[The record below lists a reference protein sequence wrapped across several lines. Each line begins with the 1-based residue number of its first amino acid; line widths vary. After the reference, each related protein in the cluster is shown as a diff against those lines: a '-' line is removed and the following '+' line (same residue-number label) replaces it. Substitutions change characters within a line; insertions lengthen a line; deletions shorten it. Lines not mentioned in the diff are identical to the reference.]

1 MPILHPSRMPL
12 VPDELLGSRAP
23 GFGGVAR
30 RTRKAAVVVG
40 DEALQHT
47 PEAFDATFGLRRLRG
62 DEGDAELREGAAAA
76 AEQALQQVEIACGGF
91 CGEELGREN
100 FSGSIVLHAQS
111 GEARAATFEPV
122 VRAAIELQ
130 EFAFARGAQTALA
143 MSGSAAFA
151 GRAKAFLAQHTPS
164 LL

>member
-1 MPILHPSRMPL
+1 MSNVMMPILHPSRMPL

-62 DEGDAELREGAAAA
+62 DEGDAELREGAA
-76 AEQALQQVEIACGGF
+76 
-91 CGEELGREN
+91 ELGRLTLAGK
-100 FSGSIVLHAQS
+100 FFFQRQVGIVS
-111 GEARAATFEPV
+111 DE
-122 VRAAIELQ
+122 
-130 EFAFARGAQTALA
+130 
-143 MSGSAAFA
+143 
-151 GRAKAFLAQHTPS
+151 
-164 LL
+164 

>member
-62 DEGDAELREGAAAA
+62 DEGDAELREGAAELSGLALTSEFLFERPMRIAANEDTAAIAVESGGDAAA

-91 CGEELGREN
+91 CGEELGRD
-100 FSGSIVLHAQS
+100 L
-111 GEARAATFEPV
+111 RASRE
-122 VRAAIELQ
+122 
-130 EFAFARGAQTALA
+130 
-143 MSGSAAFA
+143 S
-151 GRAKAFLAQHTPS
+151 
-164 LL
+164 